1 MKIVL
6 GACVLAAAVAA
17 GSLAAELPVKTVI
30 LYKHGVGYFERAG
43 ELRAGESAR
52 LDFQAGDMND
62 VLKSLTIEDRGGKIT
77 GLRYDASEPLEKRL
91 ADYPFQVRP
100 QIALSAF
107 LDQLKGARL
116 ELRTAAGE
124 NAAGAIFS
132 ARAVAFG
139 EKAQEK
145 EMLTLMLDGGEL
157 KTFELAAVGVLKFS
171 DDVLQR
177 QLKEYLAALAVAR
190 SREKR
195 SVYIDSSD
203 VRSRQVRA
211 SYMIPTPVWK
221 SSYRLIFG
229 AADATIEGWAIVDNT
244 TGEDWT
250 NVTLALVS
258 GRPIS
263 FISQL
268 YEPKYR
274 ERPVAELPE
283 DRAVA
288 PPVHAGAVAG
298 ASAEQYAKT
307 MPAAPPAPRRALM
320 ADMAMAAEAERAAE
334 STVAVSAQG
343 RELGDL
349 FEYRFATPVTVRK
362 SESAMLPFLQQKITS
377 RKLLIYSDRSLQNPM
392 NAAEITNN
400 SGKTLDGGPI
410 TVFDGGAYAGEALV
424 ETFKAGDKRLI
435 SYGVD
440 LGTRITTAFDSKRD
454 VVREFRAARGI
465 LTTKTAILETQ
476 TYTIRNVDGKAKTLW
491 IEHPVRGGY
500 SLLNVKPVEST
511 ASAHRFEVKLGANAT
526 EKFAVPEERLVD
538 QSVTVLSLTP
548 DQIGVYVQNR
558 NLSAEGRKQLE
569 AVAAQKRLVAETDVQ
584 LRDLEQE
591 INELVRDQ
599 DRIRQNLSSLNRV
612 TGQQE
617 QVNRYANELASQ
629 EAKLAG
635 LRDRVGQLRKQKAA
649 QEQQLKSLIE
659 KMTF

>member
-1 MKIVL
+1 MKMVL
-6 GACVLAAAVAA
+6 GACALAAAMA
-17 GSLAAELPVKTVI
+17 AAELPVKTVI
-30 LYKHGVGYFERAG
+30 LYKHGVGYFERSG

-91 ADYPFQVRP
+91 ADYPFQVSP
-100 QIALSAF
+100 HIALSAF
-107 LDQLKGARL
+107 LDQLKGARV
-116 ELRTAAGE
+116 ELRTGSGE
-124 NAAGAIFS
+124 NAAGAVFS
-132 ARAVAFG
+132 ARAVALG

-157 KTFELAAVGVLKFS
+157 KTFDLSAVMQMKFA
-171 DDVLQR
+171 DEALQR

-190 SREKR
+190 SKEKR

-203 VRSRQVRA
+203 ARSRQVRA

-229 AADATIEGWAIVDNT
+229 ATDATLEGWAIVDNT

-263 FISQL
+263 FISEL
-268 YEPKYR
+268 YEPKYK
-274 ERPVAELPE
+274 ERPVADLPE

-288 PPVHAGAVAG
+288 PPVHAGVMAG
-298 ASAEQYAKT
+298 GRAEQFAKT
-307 MPAAPPAPRRALM
+307 MPAAPPAPRRAMM
-320 ADMAMAAEAERAAE
+320 ADAGLVEAERVAE
-334 STVAVSAQG
+334 STVAVNTQG

-349 FEYRFATPVTVRK
+349 FEYRFSTPVTVRK

-410 TVFDGGAYAGEALV
+410 TVFDAGAYAGEALV

-435 SYGVD
+435 SYGID
-440 LGTRITTAFDSKRD
+440 LGTRITTAFDSTRD
-454 VVREFRAARGI
+454 VVREFRANRGI

-476 TYTIRNVDGKAKTLW
+476 TYTIRNIDAKAKTLI
-491 IEHPVRGGY
+491 IEHPARSGY
-500 SLLNVKPVEST
+500 TLLNVKPAEST
-511 ASAHRFEVKLGANAT
+511 ATAHRFEIKLAPNAN
-526 EKFAVPEERLVD
+526 EKFAVPEERLLE
-538 QSVTVLSLTP
+538 QSVTILSLTP

-558 NLSAEGRKQLE
+558 NLSPEGRKQLE
-569 AVAAQKRLVAETDVQ
+569 AVAAAKRQVAEIDTQIRELD
-584 LRDLEQE
+584 QE

-599 DRIRQNLSSLNRV
+599 ERIRQNLSSLNRV

-629 EAKLAG
+629 ESKLAG
-635 LRDRVGQLRKQKAA
+635 MRDRTGQLRKQKAS

>member
-1 MKIVL
+1 MRMVL
-6 GACVLAAAVAA
+6 GACVLAAAVT
-17 GSLAAELPVKTVI
+17 SCAAELPVKTVI

-91 ADYPFQVRP
+91 ADYPFQVGP
-100 QIALSAF
+100 HIAMSAF

-116 ELRTAAGE
+116 ELRTGAGE
-124 NAAGAIFS
+124 AAAGAIFS
-132 ARAVAFG
+132 ARAVALG

-157 KTFELAAVGVLKFS
+157 KTFELAAVTQLKFV
-171 DDVLQR
+171 DDTLQR
-177 QLKEYLAALAVAR
+177 QLKEYLAALSVAR
-190 SREKR
+190 SKEKR

-203 VRSRQVRA
+203 ARSRQVRA

-229 AADATIEGWAIVDNT
+229 TSDATLEGWAIVDNT

-250 NVTLALVS
+250 NVNLSLVS

-283 DRAVA
+283 DRAVS
-288 PPVHAGAVAG
+288 PPVYAGAVG
-298 ASAEQYAKT
+298 KDR
-307 MPAAPPAPRRALM
+307 PVIVAAPPPPPASPRRALM
-320 ADMAMAAEAERAAE
+320 ADMAMAETAGTVQE
-334 STVAVSAQG
+334 STVSVATQG

-349 FEYRFATPVTVRK
+349 FEYRFSTPVTVRK
-362 SESAMLPFLQQKITS
+362 SESAMLPFLQQKISS

-392 NAAEITNN
+392 NAAEIANS

-440 LGTRITTAFDSKRD
+440 LGTRITMAFDSTRD
-454 VVREFRAARGI
+454 VVREFRANRGI
-465 LTTKTAILETQ
+465 LTTKSAILETQ
-476 TYTIRNVDGKAKTLW
+476 TYTIRNVDAKAKTLI

-500 SLLNVKPVEST
+500 TLLNVKPVEST
-511 ASAHRFEVKLGANAT
+511 ATAHRFEVKIAANAN
-526 EKFAVPEERLVD
+526 EKFAVPEERLLD
-538 QSVTVLSLTP
+538 QAIAVLNLTP
-548 DQIGVYVQNR
+548 DQIGVYIQNR
-558 NLSAEGRKQLE
+558 NLSPEGRKQLE
-569 AVAAQKRLVAETDVQ
+569 AVAAQKRQVAETDAQ
-584 LRDLEQE
+584 IRDLDQE

-599 DRIRQNLSSLNRV
+599 DRIRQNLTSLNRV

-617 QVNRYANELASQ
+617 QVNKYANELAGQ
-629 EAKLAG
+629 EAKLASM
-635 LRDRVGQLRKQKAA
+635 RDRAGQLRKQKSA

>member
-1 MKIVL
+1 MKSIL
-6 GACVLAAAVAA
+6 GACALAAITAA
-17 GSLAAELPVKTVI
+17 AAELPVKTVI
-30 LYKHGVGYFERAG
+30 LYKHGVGYFERNG

-52 LDFQAGDMND
+52 LDFRAGDMND

-77 GLRYDASEPLEKRL
+77 GLRYDASEPLDKRL
-91 ADYPFQVRP
+91 ADYPFQIGP
-100 QIALSAF
+100 HIALSAF
-107 LDQLKGARL
+107 FDQLKGARL
-116 ELRTAAGE
+116 ELRTGAGE

-132 ARAVAFG
+132 ARTVPLG
-139 EKAQEK
+139 EKAQER
-145 EMLTLMLDGGEL
+145 EFLTLMLDGGEL
-157 KTFELAAVGVLKFS
+157 KSFDLAAVMQFKLAG
-171 DDVLQR
+171 DTLQR
-177 QLKEYLAALAVAR
+177 QLKDYLAALAVAR

-203 VRSRQVRA
+203 AGSRQLRA

-221 SSYRLIFG
+221 SSYRLIFSPTG
-229 AADATIEGWAIVDNT
+229 ATLEGWAIVDNT

-250 NVTLALVS
+250 NVNLSLVS

-268 YEPKYR
+268 YEPKYK

-288 PPVHAGAVAG
+288 PPVHAGAI
-298 ASAEQYAKT
+298 ASDRADQFAKN
-307 MPAAPPAPRRALM
+307 MPAAAPPAPRRALM
-320 ADMAMAAEAERAAE
+320 SEMVTVHAEPAAE
-334 STVAVSAQG
+334 STVDVNTQA

-349 FEYRFATPVTVRK
+349 FEYRFSTPVTVRK

-377 RKLLIYSDRSLQNPM
+377 RKLLIYSGHSLQNPM
-392 NAAEITNN
+392 NAAEISNN

-410 TVFDGGAYAGEALV
+410 TVFDAGAYAGEALV

-435 SYGVD
+435 SYGID
-440 LGTRITTAFDSKRD
+440 LGTRITTAFDSTRD
-454 VVREFRAARGI
+454 VVREFRANRGI

-476 TYTIRNVDGKAKTLW
+476 TYTIRNVDAKPKILI
-491 IEHPVRGGY
+491 IEHPVRPSY
-500 SLLNVKPVEST
+500 TLLTVKPAEST
-511 ASAHRFEVKLGANAT
+511 AAAHRFEVKLAANST
-526 EKFAVPEERLVD
+526 EKFAVPEERLLE
-538 QSVTVLSLTP
+538 QSITILSLTP

-558 NLSAEGRKQLE
+558 NLTPEGRKQLE
-569 AVAAQKRLVAETDVQ
+569 AVAAAKRQIADTDTQ
-584 LRDLEQE
+584 IRDLDQE

-629 EAKLAG
+629 EAKLAS
-635 LRDRVGQLRKQKAA
+635 LRDRAGQLRKQKAA
-649 QEQQLKSLIE
+649 QDQQLKSIIE

>member
-6 GACVLAAAVAA
+6 GACVLAAV
-17 GSLAAELPVKTVI
+17 SLAAELPVKTVI

-298 ASAEQYAKT
+298 ASVEQFAKT

-440 LGTRITTAFDSKRD
+440 LGTRITTAFDSTRD

-526 EKFAVPEERLVD
+526 EKFAVPEERLLE